1 VANTAIINA
10 LSPVVTSVAA
20 AVFIKE
26 RLTLWNY
33 AGVVLA
39 LLGVLVLISRG
50 DLAVILAV
58 RFNKGDVLMLLSV
71 ASWVIYALLVRAM
84 LARYSGFALTYYAT
98 LFGVALLLL
107 LAPLEAPLTAIRE
120 ISHASI
126 LAVLYMGICGSGL
139 GYLLYNLSIREIGP
153 TRTSSFV
160 YSVIPI
166 IVAVLALLF
175 FAQTITVV
183 MVASMALILIGLR
196 MMLHG
201 TAPGSP
207 A

>member
-71 ASWVIYALLVRAM
+71 ASWVIYALLV
-84 LARYSGFALTYYAT
+84 
-98 LFGVALLLL
+98 
-107 LAPLEAPLTAIRE
+107 
-120 ISHASI
+120 
-126 LAVLYMGICGSGL
+126 
-139 GYLLYNLSIREIGP
+139 
-153 TRTSSFV
+153 
-160 YSVIPI
+160 
-166 IVAVLALLF
+166 
-175 FAQTITVV
+175 
-183 MVASMALILIGLR
+183 
-196 MMLHG
+196 
-201 TAPGSP
+201 
-207 A
+207 

>member
-1 VANTAIINA
+1 
-10 LSPVVTSVAA
+10 
-20 AVFIKE
+20 
-26 RLTLWNY
+26 
-33 AGVVLA
+33 
-39 LLGVLVLISRG
+39 
-50 DLAVILAV
+50 
-58 RFNKGDVLMLLSV
+58 
-71 ASWVIYALLVRAM
+71 
-84 LARYSGFALTYYAT
+84 
-98 LFGVALLLL
+98 
-107 LAPLEAPLTAIRE
+107 
-120 ISHASI
+120 
-126 LAVLYMGICGSGL
+126 MGICGSGL

-175 FAQTITVV
+175 FAQTITLV